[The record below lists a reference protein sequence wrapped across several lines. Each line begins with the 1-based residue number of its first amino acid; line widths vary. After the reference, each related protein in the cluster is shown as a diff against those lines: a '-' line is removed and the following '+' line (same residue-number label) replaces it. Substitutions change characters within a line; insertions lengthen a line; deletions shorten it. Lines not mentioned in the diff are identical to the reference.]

1 MMSVYNVQSWP
12 VLAWGREVLCL
23 LACSEGD
30 DGEMVTKPLVRWA
43 LEECIPVY
51 VRDRAL
57 GMPDRA

>member
-1 MMSVYNVQSWP
+1 MQSWP